1 MDARLSEL
9 EDEAV
14 YVLREAAADFRRP
27 VLLYSAG
34 KDSSV
39 LLRLSQKAFH
49 PGPIP
54 YPLLHID
61 TGWKFPEMIAFR
73 DRVAGELGLRLLV
86 EPSGIARSADPDRL
100 GRDACCAQLKTR
112 ALGDALRKHGLDAAI
127 GGARRDEEKSRAKER
142 IFSVRDEHGQWDPK
156 HQRPEPWQLGNL
168 RLAEGQS
175 MRVFP
180 LSNWSELDVWE
191 YIREEAIPVVSLY
204 FARERSIAV
213 REGALVPSENG
224 AVVRCRYRTL
234 GCMPCTGA
242 IPSDATTLDAIVAEV
257 AAARTSERQ
266 HRMIDFTSESSL
278 EQKKRE
284 GYF

>member
-1 MDARLSEL
+1 MDSHLLEL

-14 YVLREAAADFRRP
+14 YVLREAAAAFRRP

-73 DRVAGELGLRLLV
+73 DRVARELGARLLV
-86 EPSGIARSADPDRL
+86 EPGGIARSAHPDTL
-100 GRDACCAQLKTR
+100 GRDACCGRLKTR
-112 ALGDALRKHGLDAAI
+112 ALGEALRKHGSDAAI

-142 IFSVRDEHGQWDPK
+142 IFSVRDEHGQWDPRR
-156 HQRPEPWQLGNL
+156 QRPEPWQLVNT
-168 RLAEGQS
+168 RLGEQQS

-180 LSNWSELDVWE
+180 LSNWSELDIWE
-191 YIREEAIPVVSLY
+191 YIRAEEIPVVSLY
-204 FARERSIAV
+204 FARRRSM
-213 REGALVPSENG
+213 
-224 AVVRCRYRTL
+224 VVRDGMLIPAEDGAAILCRYRTL

-242 IPSDATTLDAIVAEV
+242 IPSEAASLDAVVAEV
-257 AAARTSERQ
+257 AAARTSERE
-266 HRMIDFTSESSL
+266 HRIIDLTSESSL